1 MRESAWRKLCLLW
14 CLLFPSIAF
23 SNPSPDLSHSGTVVF
38 SHVNLVSMNSDAVLA
53 DQTVI
58 VQAGKISKSGPAK
71 EVSAPANSLHVDGT
85 GKFLMPGLADLHVHL
100 YSSDDLLS
108 YAANGVTTVL
118 NMDGSP
124 AVLKWREQVRIGKV
138 LGPAIYSA
146 GHTVDGYP
154 PLNEMFVTAE
164 NPQDVPALIRETKQ
178 AGYDVIKLY
187 GTLRPEVF
195 RAILETAAREKI
207 SVVGHINRQ
216 VGALQV
222 LKSSQ
227 VLAAHLEDL
236 LFARFDRPPSDA
248 ELQEFADA
256 IAASHITVTPNLN
269 VNPTNI
275 AQLKDLGVVLKSPGA
290 QLLPPAAYSQWMP
303 ANNRNQRND
312 QTAQQIEQ
320 MNGIQ
325 QVLYK
330 LANLLNARGV
340 RLVLGTDAAPY
351 GFPGLSARQELEELV
366 AAGFSP
372 YQALL
377 TTTRNAG
384 NFIAEN
390 IPNAPRFGTISEGN
404 EADLLL
410 LSENP
415 LSDIRNARTIDGV
428 MLQGHWIPYVMLN
441 SLQSAAQS
449 RAAPIKRRLVE
460 IDAALEAGDIAGA
473 QKIAAPLQSETSP
486 WIAEWVLITKA
497 RKLQST
503 KLPAAIEIARWSTLL
518 YPDSFSAQ
526 YLLADM
532 LFQDKKLSEA
542 MVAAKKSQMLEP
554 HNAANMNLLEKI
566 AAVQQP
572 LRFTAAGAY
581 KIQLKN
587 DQSGEVQTADI
598 FIEENSSGQFSGK
611 KTDPA
616 GESRALR
623 SIVAGGNRVWAV
635 ADTPYGPLE
644 LRITVNDKSLAGY
657 WAGTFGNNGQLTG
670 TKLD

>member
-1 MRESAWRKLCLLW
+1 MRESAWRNLRLLL
-14 CLLFPSIAF
+14 CLLFPCMAF
-23 SNPSPDLSHSGTVVF
+23 SNPRPDLSQSGTVVF
-38 SHVNLVSMNSDAVLA
+38 SHVNLVAMNSDAVLA

-58 VQAGKISKSGPAK
+58 VQAGKISKIGPAK
-71 EVSAPANSLHVDGT
+71 EVSAPANALHVDGT

-124 AVLKWREQVRIGKV
+124 AVLQWREQVRTGKI
-138 LGPAIYSA
+138 LGPAIYTA
-146 GHTVDGYP
+146 GPTVDGYP

-164 NPQDVPALIRETKQ
+164 NPQDASALVRETRQ

-236 LFARFDRPPSDA
+236 LFARFDRPPGDA
-248 ELQEFADA
+248 ELQEFADS

-303 ANNRNQRND
+303 ANNRNERNE

-351 GFPGLSARQELEELV
+351 GFPGLSAHQELEELV

-390 IPNAPRFGTISEGN
+390 VPNAPRFGTISEGN

-410 LSENP
+410 LSKNP
-415 LSDIRNARTIDGV
+415 LSDIRNTERIDGV
-428 MLQGHWIPYVMLN
+428 MRAGHWIPYVTLN
-441 SLQSAAQS
+441 SLQAAAQS
-449 RAAPIKRRLVE
+449 HAAPIKRRLAE

-486 WIAEWVLITKA
+486 WIAEWVLISKA
-497 RKLQST
+497 RKLQSA
-503 KLPAAIEIARWSTLL
+503 KLPAAIEIARWNTLL

-554 HNAANMNLLEKI
+554 HNAASANLLEKI
-566 AAVQQP
+566 ATLQQP
-572 LRFTAAGAY
+572 LRFPAAGAY
-581 KIQLKN
+581 QIQLQN
-587 DQSGEVQTADI
+587 DQSGEVQTADLL
-598 FIEENSSGQFSGK
+598 IEENSSGKFSGK
-611 KTDPA
+611 KTDPG

-623 SIVAGGNRVWAV
+623 SIVAGGNRIWAV

-657 WAGTFGNNGQLTG
+657 WAGTFGNNGRLSG